1 MKIKDRNGD
10 PLAEATV
17 TVDAHELMDLLQGVA
32 DIVEGKREH
41 LHFRQTTGSELVI
54 QLGTESGDEPD
65 PIGRQMDWYLGPLV
79 LFGGIFVLIGIIT
92 VVRWMLGL
100 LL

>member
-1 MKIKDRNGD
+1 MNIKDRNGD

-41 LHFRQTTGSELVI
+41 LHFKQPTGSELVI
-54 QLGTESGDEPD
+54 RLGTESGGEPD
-65 PIGRQMDWYLGPLV
+65 PIGDQMDWYLGPLV
-79 LFGGIFVLIGIIT
+79 LLGGLFVIIG
-92 VVRWMLGL
+92 VVTMLRWVLGL
-100 LL
+100 LT

>member
-1 MKIKDRNGD
+1 MNIKDRNGD

-41 LHFRQTTGSELVI
+41 LHFKQPTGSELVI
-54 QLGTESGDEPD
+54 RLGTESGGEPD
-65 PIGRQMDWYLGPLV
+65 PISNQMDWYLGPLV
-79 LFGGIFVLIGIIT
+79 LLGGLFVIIG
-92 VVRWMLGL
+92 VVTMLRWVLGL
-100 LL
+100 LT